1 MAVTAAEVKLV
12 VDIAAAYGERIDD
25 AGAVK
30 LIGLSTVKNLG
41 VKALGEAVG
50 WVPLVG
56 WAYSSAAG
64 FPIVLFGVLPLPD
77 FVSASKPLAELIKPW
92 HQITAFA
99 LAGLVVLHVAAAIKH
114 HFIDKDGL
122 LLRMMPGKR

>member
-1 MAVTAAEVKLV
+1 MLAREHCQQLVIKYAAGAGVGGLVPVPGTAMAVTAAEVKLV

-41 VKALGEAVG
+41 MKVIGEAAA

-56 WAYSSAAG
+56 WAARPALFAASVKAVGDAAVRHYEGLRPDAIYS
-64 FPIVLFGVLPLPD
+64 
-77 FVSASKPLAELIKPW
+77 
-92 HQITAFA
+92 H
-99 LAGLVVLHVAAAIKH
+99 
-114 HFIDKDGL
+114 
-122 LLRMMPGKR
+122 

>member
-1 MAVTAAEVKLV
+1 MLAREHCQQLVMKYAAGAGVGGLIPVPGTSMAVTAAEVKLV

-56 WAYSSAAG
+56 WAARPALFAASVKAVG
-64 FPIVLFGVLPLPD
+64 DAAVRHYEALRPD
-77 FVSASKPLAELIKPW
+77 
-92 HQITAFA
+92 
-99 LAGLVVLHVAAAIKH
+99 AIYH
-114 HFIDKDGL
+114 H
-122 LLRMMPGKR
+122 

>member
-1 MAVTAAEVKLV
+1 MALVRRPLMLAREHCQQLVMKYAAGAGVGGLIPVPGTSMAVTAAEVKLV

-56 WAYSSAAG
+56 WAARPALFAASVKAVG
-64 FPIVLFGVLPLPD
+64 DAAVRHYEALRPD
-77 FVSASKPLAELIKPW
+77 
-92 HQITAFA
+92 
-99 LAGLVVLHVAAAIKH
+99 AIYH
-114 HFIDKDGL
+114 H
-122 LLRMMPGKR
+122 

>member
-1 MAVTAAEVKLV
+1 MLAREHCQQLVMKYAAGAGVGGLIPVPGTSMAVTAAEVKLV

-25 AGAVK
+25 AGALK

-56 WAYSSAAG
+56 WAARPALYAASVKAVG
-64 FPIVLFGVLPLPD
+64 DAAVRHFESLSPD
-77 FVSASKPLAELIKPW
+77 
-92 HQITAFA
+92 
-99 LAGLVVLHVAAAIKH
+99 AIYH
-114 HFIDKDGL
+114 H
-122 LLRMMPGKR
+122 